1 MNSILQLKGQFDHH
15 RGKSGGGK
23 RNVPVGKFVESAH
36 ILDLINDLQS
46 LQTYWNE
53 HTLIKGALISVYYT
67 SVVAKSNRIQGL
79 LCRGASDPNDSIRCL
94 LYTSPSPRDTR

>member
-53 HTLIKGALISVYYT
+53 HTLIKAFCVVGHLTLTIPFAVPNLLEKRLISSMFSHT
-67 SVVAKSNRIQGL
+67 MLDWISLQK
-79 LCRGASDPNDSIRCL
+79 ASHDWL
-94 LYTSPSPRDTR
+94 